1 LAMMITMTE
10 PSNSINISAPGKIIL
25 FGEHAVIYGRT
36 AVAGCIDLRTY
47 VNLFTSADGRIYL
60 SLPDLGVERTWLMKD
75 VRKAVDKL
83 YEGKSDDNAPPC
95 LELVVPI
102 ARQICGTSE
111 DQCGVQQLASLAFLY
126 LLIGVA
132 RKRKDLLAVKV
143 TVRFNLPSCVG
154 LGSSGAYCVCIAAAL
169 LQVAEIIPS
178 PTVTAANNASTWSPQ
193 HLETIRLWASAAES
207 LIHGRASGLDATIC
221 TYGGVASYRHG
232 CKIEQLENLPD
243 LKVLLVNS
251 KVERNTSRMV
261 TLFPEVI
268 DGIFNAIDA
277 ISRDA
282 IKILGQPQHS
292 KNRKTCSEDE
302 HYSLQ
307 EWSMEL
313 YSDVNELCRI
323 NNQLL
328 IALGVGH
335 PKIDQICT
343 TLARYGIH
351 PKMTGAGGGGS
362 LFAFLKPN
370 TSQTVIDMITSEV
383 HKLGYDLWQPKLG
396 GSGVVLHSSIPE
408 EFRLTNDA
416 PHSPDKKTPSVAPS
430 PKLSPRLKFYYYT
443 MSCAK
448 VTQPVCLVVIDGWG
462 MCSSANGNAIC
473 NAKTPV
479 MTRLFGENSTQLEA
493 HGLHVGLPEGLMGNS
508 EVGHLN
514 IGAGRVVYQDIV
526 RINMAVTSGKIK
538 ENAKLVNACKNASNK
553 NGRLHLLGLVSD
565 GGVHSHIKHM
575 FGLLEAAKYHKVPK
589 CFIQFFSDGRD
600 TSPTSGVRF
609 VEEVFNF
616 TKSIQYGQ
624 LATVVGRYYAMDRD
638 KRWERNQI
646 AYEGLVAGRGEKATE
661 DTLIEVI
668 KKSYDNNV
676 TDEFLKPIIVND
688 EGRIKDDDTLIF
700 FDYRADRMRQIVEAF
715 GIKRNF
721 ETDVAHPKNLHISC
735 MTQYNKDFTFPL
747 LFPPESHKNVLAE
760 WLAANSIPQFHCA
773 ETEKYAHVTFFFNGG
788 REAPFDHED
797 RLMIPSPKVA
807 TYDLKPEMSC
817 MEVGSKMAEIIRTK
831 NYPFVMCN
839 FAPPDMVGHTGIYE
853 AAVKACEATDCA
865 IGLVEKACQEAGYV
879 LMITADHGNA
889 EQMFDPKGGKHT
901 AHTCNR
907 VPFISTGKRR
917 LMAKLPDREPALC
930 DVAPTVLDQMGL
942 AIPSEMGGKS
952 LLQN

>member
-83 YEGKSDDNAPPC
+83 Y
-95 LELVVPI
+95 
-102 ARQICGTSE
+102 
-111 DQCGVQQLASLAFLY
+111 
-126 LLIGVA
+126 
-132 RKRKDLLAVKV
+132 
-143 TVRFNLPSCVG
+143 
-154 LGSSGAYCVCIAAAL
+154 
-169 LQVAEIIPS
+169 
-178 PTVTAANNASTWSPQ
+178 
-193 HLETIRLWASAAES
+193 
-207 LIHGRASGLDATIC
+207 
-221 TYGGVASYRHG
+221 GGVASYRHG
-232 CKIEQLENLPD
+232 CKIEQLE
-243 LKVLLVNS
+243 KYCI
-251 KVERNTSRMV
+251 
-261 TLFPEVI
+261 FPEVI

-408 EFRLTNDA
+408 EFRLTNE
-416 PHSPDKKTPSVAPS
+416 
-430 PKLSPRLKFYYYT
+430 KFYYYT

-538 ENAKLVNACKNASNK
+538 ENATLVNACKNASNK
-553 NGRLHLLGLVSD
+553 NGRLHLLGL
-565 GGVHSHIKHM
+565 M
-575 FGLLEAAKYHKVPK
+575 
-589 CFIQFFSDGRD
+589 
-600 TSPTSGVRF
+600 
-609 VEEVFNF
+609 
-616 TKSIQYGQ
+616 
-624 LATVVGRYYAMDRD
+624 
-638 KRWERNQI
+638 
-646 AYEGLVAGRGEKATE
+646 
-661 DTLIEVI
+661 I

-942 AIPSEMGGKS
+942 AIPTFDAF
-952 LLQN
+952 QR

>member
-261 TLFPEVI
+261 TLVKDRLKKAIFFLFIQFPEVI

-430 PKLSPRLKFYYYT
+430 PKLSPRL
-443 MSCAK
+443 
-448 VTQPVCLVVIDGWG
+448 
-462 MCSSANGNAIC
+462 
-473 NAKTPV
+473 
-479 MTRLFGENSTQLEA
+479 
-493 HGLHVGLPEGLMGNS
+493 
-508 EVGHLN
+508 
-514 IGAGRVVYQDIV
+514 
-526 RINMAVTSGKIK
+526 
-538 ENAKLVNACKNASNK
+538 
-553 NGRLHLLGLVSD
+553 
-565 GGVHSHIKHM
+565 
-575 FGLLEAAKYHKVPK
+575 
-589 CFIQFFSDGRD
+589 
-600 TSPTSGVRF
+600 
-609 VEEVFNF
+609 
-616 TKSIQYGQ
+616 
-624 LATVVGRYYAMDRD
+624 
-638 KRWERNQI
+638 
-646 AYEGLVAGRGEKATE
+646 
-661 DTLIEVI
+661 
-668 KKSYDNNV
+668 
-676 TDEFLKPIIVND
+676 
-688 EGRIKDDDTLIF
+688 
-700 FDYRADRMRQIVEAF
+700 
-715 GIKRNF
+715 
-721 ETDVAHPKNLHISC
+721 
-735 MTQYNKDFTFPL
+735 
-747 LFPPESHKNVLAE
+747 
-760 WLAANSIPQFHCA
+760 
-773 ETEKYAHVTFFFNGG
+773 
-788 REAPFDHED
+788 
-797 RLMIPSPKVA
+797 
-807 TYDLKPEMSC
+807 
-817 MEVGSKMAEIIRTK
+817 
-831 NYPFVMCN
+831 
-839 FAPPDMVGHTGIYE
+839 
-853 AAVKACEATDCA
+853 
-865 IGLVEKACQEAGYV
+865 
-879 LMITADHGNA
+879 
-889 EQMFDPKGGKHT
+889 
-901 AHTCNR
+901 
-907 VPFISTGKRR
+907 
-917 LMAKLPDREPALC
+917 
-930 DVAPTVLDQMGL
+930 
-942 AIPSEMGGKS
+942 
-952 LLQN
+952 

>member
-1 LAMMITMTE
+1 MIATLRAHKASSCSPSDDLVLILHLEDSEPTEAIRGMLLHKYVVHRLFHSLAAFAFHHTRLDVAVLEPNRITTDEKDQPDQQLELSMKNSGIGGGDRLAMMLTTMTE

-178 PTVTAANNASTWSPQ
+178 PTVTASNNTSTWSPQ

-292 KNRKTCSEDE
+292 KNRKACSEDE

-430 PKLSPRLKFYYYT
+430 PKLSPRL
-443 MSCAK
+443 
-448 VTQPVCLVVIDGWG
+448 
-462 MCSSANGNAIC
+462 
-473 NAKTPV
+473 
-479 MTRLFGENSTQLEA
+479 
-493 HGLHVGLPEGLMGNS
+493 
-508 EVGHLN
+508 
-514 IGAGRVVYQDIV
+514 
-526 RINMAVTSGKIK
+526 
-538 ENAKLVNACKNASNK
+538 
-553 NGRLHLLGLVSD
+553 
-565 GGVHSHIKHM
+565 
-575 FGLLEAAKYHKVPK
+575 
-589 CFIQFFSDGRD
+589 
-600 TSPTSGVRF
+600 
-609 VEEVFNF
+609 
-616 TKSIQYGQ
+616 
-624 LATVVGRYYAMDRD
+624 
-638 KRWERNQI
+638 
-646 AYEGLVAGRGEKATE
+646 
-661 DTLIEVI
+661 
-668 KKSYDNNV
+668 
-676 TDEFLKPIIVND
+676 
-688 EGRIKDDDTLIF
+688 
-700 FDYRADRMRQIVEAF
+700 
-715 GIKRNF
+715 
-721 ETDVAHPKNLHISC
+721 
-735 MTQYNKDFTFPL
+735 
-747 LFPPESHKNVLAE
+747 
-760 WLAANSIPQFHCA
+760 
-773 ETEKYAHVTFFFNGG
+773 
-788 REAPFDHED
+788 
-797 RLMIPSPKVA
+797 
-807 TYDLKPEMSC
+807 
-817 MEVGSKMAEIIRTK
+817 
-831 NYPFVMCN
+831 
-839 FAPPDMVGHTGIYE
+839 
-853 AAVKACEATDCA
+853 
-865 IGLVEKACQEAGYV
+865 
-879 LMITADHGNA
+879 
-889 EQMFDPKGGKHT
+889 
-901 AHTCNR
+901 
-907 VPFISTGKRR
+907 
-917 LMAKLPDREPALC
+917 
-930 DVAPTVLDQMGL
+930 
-942 AIPSEMGGKS
+942 
-952 LLQN
+952 

>member
-1 LAMMITMTE
+1 MQICHKRIGKYVNIRFKHCIGLIL
-10 PSNSINISAPGKIIL
+10 PKSFVNSVL
-25 FGEHAVIYGRT
+25 T

-83 YEGKSDDNAPPC
+83 Y
-95 LELVVPI
+95 
-102 ARQICGTSE
+102 
-111 DQCGVQQLASLAFLY
+111 
-126 LLIGVA
+126 
-132 RKRKDLLAVKV
+132 
-143 TVRFNLPSCVG
+143 
-154 LGSSGAYCVCIAAAL
+154 
-169 LQVAEIIPS
+169 
-178 PTVTAANNASTWSPQ
+178 
-193 HLETIRLWASAAES
+193 
-207 LIHGRASGLDATIC
+207 
-221 TYGGVASYRHG
+221 GGVASYRHG
-232 CKIEQLENLPD
+232 CKIEQLE
-243 LKVLLVNS
+243 KYCI
-251 KVERNTSRMV
+251 
-261 TLFPEVI
+261 FPEVI

-408 EFRLTNDA
+408 EFRLTNE
-416 PHSPDKKTPSVAPS
+416 
-430 PKLSPRLKFYYYT
+430 KFYYYT

-462 MCSSANGNAIC
+462 MCGSANVSDCFFLTNSGNAIC

-538 ENAKLVNACKNASNK
+538 ENATLVNACKNASNK
-553 NGRLHLLGLVSD
+553 NGRLHLLGL
-565 GGVHSHIKHM
+565 
-575 FGLLEAAKYHKVPK
+575 
-589 CFIQFFSDGRD
+589 
-600 TSPTSGVRF
+600 
-609 VEEVFNF
+609 
-616 TKSIQYGQ
+616 YGQ

-661 DTLIEVI
+661 DTLIE
-668 KKSYDNNV
+668 Y
-676 TDEFLKPIIVND
+676 
-688 EGRIKDDDTLIF
+688 
-700 FDYRADRMRQIVEAF
+700 
-715 GIKRNF
+715 
-721 ETDVAHPKNLHISC
+721 ISC

>member
-1 LAMMITMTE
+1 MMI
-10 PSNSINISAPGKIIL
+10 
-25 FGEHAVIYGRT
+25 GEVRLESVYP
-36 AVAGCIDLRTY
+36 VLR
-47 VNLFTSADGRIYL
+47 
-60 SLPDLGVERTWLMKD
+60 
-75 VRKAVDKL
+75 
-83 YEGKSDDNAPPC
+83 
-95 LELVVPI
+95 
-102 ARQICGTSE
+102 
-111 DQCGVQQLASLAFLY
+111 
-126 LLIGVA
+126 
-132 RKRKDLLAVKV
+132 
-143 TVRFNLPSCVG
+143 
-154 LGSSGAYCVCIAAAL
+154 
-169 LQVAEIIPS
+169 
-178 PTVTAANNASTWSPQ
+178 
-193 HLETIRLWASAAES
+193 
-207 LIHGRASGLDATIC
+207 
-221 TYGGVASYRHG
+221 
-232 CKIEQLENLPD
+232 
-243 LKVLLVNS
+243 
-251 KVERNTSRMV
+251 
-261 TLFPEVI
+261 
-268 DGIFNAIDA
+268 
-277 ISRDA
+277 
-282 IKILGQPQHS
+282 
-292 KNRKTCSEDE
+292 
-302 HYSLQ
+302 
-307 EWSMEL
+307 
-313 YSDVNELCRI
+313 
-323 NNQLL
+323 
-328 IALGVGH
+328 
-335 PKIDQICT
+335 
-343 TLARYGIH
+343 
-351 PKMTGAGGGGS
+351 
-362 LFAFLKPN
+362 
-370 TSQTVIDMITSEV
+370 
-383 HKLGYDLWQPKLG
+383 
-396 GSGVVLHSSIPE
+396 
-408 EFRLTNDA
+408 
-416 PHSPDKKTPSVAPS
+416 
-430 PKLSPRLKFYYYT
+430 KFYYYT

-538 ENAKLVNACKNASNK
+538 ENATLVNACKNASNK

-661 DTLIEVI
+661 DTLIEMI